1 MKYPL
6 QSSLAAVLASMAVL
20 SIATPAA
27 AQSVRVASW
36 NLGWHVSSAELP
48 AWLAQCGK
56 SYQKSP
62 SDGVWRVVPEGT
74 AGATVG
80 WFIKESRSQLEGV
93 DLSRMPPCGVY
104 EASDRS
110 KLAVTPTAWAERN
123 KRIAEIIER
132 DVRPDV
138 IAFQEVSGTTSVREA
153 LGTAAER
160 YNVCSFDGR
169 FKVQRL
175 AFAWRKE
182 LGAGECRTEDAM
194 TLPTVADKDQVRP
207 GLVLTLKQGDKRTS
221 FMTVHLKSSC
231 VSPLDGRGRLDQDR
245 TNERFTDPCPILQRQ
260 VAPIEAAVEQLAANA
275 EQFIVLGD
283 FNRNLWHEANE
294 LEGAK
299 PQRSDGS
306 NDLAKPLPAGV
317 KTQSLYKEVFDG
329 EPANTRASLVSLEC
343 KLEPKLAALC
353 ERSKTEALKR
363 EEMAPLGEP
372 AGLGCRNAIGLDHF
386 VVSEKLKTKV
396 SGAQKVGIGA
406 SGESLAAPAGKSD
419 PVLGTSDHCPIVMSV
434 DLR

>member
-6 QSSLAAVLASMAVL
+6 LSSLAATLLAL
-20 SIATPAA
+20 STATPAA
-27 AQSVRVASW
+27 AQAVRVASW
-36 NLGWHVSSAELP
+36 NLGWHVSNAELP

-56 SYQKSP
+56 SYQKNAA
-62 SDGVWRVVPEGT
+62 DGVWRVVPEGT

-93 DLSRMPPCGVY
+93 DLSKMPPCGVY
-104 EASDRS
+104 EGADRT
-110 KLAVTPTAWAERN
+110 KLAVTTAAWAERN
-123 KRIAEIIER
+123 KQIANIIEK
-132 DVRPDV
+132 DIRPDV
-138 IAFQEVSGTTSVREA
+138 IAFQEVSGVAAVREA
-153 LGTAAER
+153 LGAASER
-160 YNVCSFDGR
+160 YNVCSFEPR

-194 TLPTVADKDQVRP
+194 TLPQVREVEQVRP
-207 GLVLTLKQGDKRTS
+207 GLVLTLKTGDKRTS

-245 TNERFTDPCPILQRQ
+245 TNDRFTDPCPVLQQQ
-260 VAPIEAAVEQLAANA
+260 VGPIEAAVEKLAANA
-275 EQFIVLGD
+275 DQFIVLGD

-294 LEGAK
+294 VEGAK
-299 PQRSDGS
+299 PLRSDGS
-306 NDLAKPLPAGV
+306 TDLAKPLPAGV
-317 KTQSLYKEVFDG
+317 KTQSLFKEVFDG

-343 KLEPKLAALC
+343 KLDPKLASLC

-363 EEMAPLGEP
+363 EEMAPLGD
-372 AGLGCRNAIGLDHF
+372 ASGLGCRNAIGLDHF
-386 VVSEKLKTKV
+386 VVAEKLKSKIT
-396 SGAQKVGIGA
+396 GAQKVGIGA
-406 SGESLAAPAGKSD
+406 LGESAAAPAGKTD
-419 PVLGTSDHCPIVMSV
+419 PILGASDHCPIVMSV

>member
-6 QSSLAAVLASMAVL
+6 LSSLAATLLAITAT
-20 SIATPAA
+20 TPAA
-27 AQSVRVASW
+27 GQAVRVASW
-36 NLGWHVSSAELP
+36 NLGWHVSTAELP

-56 SYQKSP
+56 SYQKSA

-93 DLSRMPPCGVY
+93 DLSKMPPCGVY
-104 EASDRS
+104 EGADRT
-110 KLAVTPTAWAERN
+110 KLAVTPGAWAERN
-123 KRIAEIIER
+123 RQIAQILEK
-132 DVRPDV
+132 DVRADV
-138 IAFQEVSGTTSVREA
+138 IAFQEVSGVAAVREA
-153 LGTAAER
+153 LGAASDR
-160 YNVCSFDGR
+160 FNVCSFEPR

-207 GLVLTLKQGDKRTS
+207 GLVLTLKTGDKRTS

-245 TNERFTDPCPILQRQ
+245 TNERFTDPCPVLQQQ
-260 VAPIEAAVEQLAANA
+260 VAPIEAAVEKLAAGA
-275 EQFIVLGD
+275 DQFIVLGD

-299 PQRSDGS
+299 AVRSDGS
-306 NDLAKPLPAGV
+306 TDLAKPLPAGV

-343 KLEPKLAALC
+343 KLDAKLAGLC

-363 EEMAPLGEP
+363 DEMAPLGD
-372 AGLGCRNAIGLDHF
+372 ASGLGCRNAIGLDHF
-386 VVSEKLKTKV
+386 VVAEKLKAKV

-406 SGESLAAPAGKSD
+406 LGQSAVAPAGKTD
-419 PVLGTSDHCPIVMSV
+419 PVLGASDHCPIVMSV

>member
-6 QSSLAAVLASMAVL
+6 LSSLAATLLAITAT
-20 SIATPAA
+20 TPAA
-27 AQSVRVASW
+27 AQAVRVASW
-36 NLGWHVSSAELP
+36 NLGWHVSTAELP

-56 SYQKSP
+56 SYQKSA

-93 DLSRMPPCGVY
+93 DLSKMPPCGVY
-104 EASDRS
+104 EGADRT
-110 KLAVTPTAWAERN
+110 KLAVTPGAWAERN
-123 KRIAEIIER
+123 RQIAQILEK
-132 DVRPDV
+132 DVRADV
-138 IAFQEVSGTTSVREA
+138 IAFQEVSGVAAVREA
-153 LGTAAER
+153 LGAASDR
-160 YNVCSFDGR
+160 FNVCSFEPR

-207 GLVLTLKQGDKRTS
+207 GLVLTLKTGDKRTS

-245 TNERFTDPCPILQRQ
+245 TNERFTDPCPVLQQQ
-260 VAPIEAAVEQLAANA
+260 VAPIEAAVEKLAAGA
-275 EQFIVLGD
+275 DQFIVLGD

-299 PQRSDGS
+299 AVRSDGS
-306 NDLAKPLPAGV
+306 TDLAKPLPAGV

-343 KLEPKLAALC
+343 KLDAKLAGLC

-363 EEMAPLGEP
+363 DEMAPLGD
-372 AGLGCRNAIGLDHF
+372 ASGLGCRNAIGLDHF
-386 VVSEKLKTKV
+386 VVAEKLKSKV

-406 SGESLAAPAGKSD
+406 LGESAVAPAGKTD
-419 PVLGTSDHCPIVMSV
+419 PVLGASDHCPIVMSV

>member
-6 QSSLAAVLASMAVL
+6 LSSLAALLAAVAT
-20 SIATPAA
+20 ATPAA

-36 NLGWHVSSAELP
+36 NLGWHVSTAELP

-56 SYQKSP
+56 SYQKSA
-62 SDGVWRVVPEGT
+62 SDGIWRVVPEGT
-74 AGATVG
+74 AGATIG

-93 DLSRMPPCGVY
+93 DLSKMPPCGVY
-104 EASDRS
+104 EGADRT
-110 KLAVTPTAWAERN
+110 KLAVTPAAWAERN
-123 KRIAEIIER
+123 KHIAEVISR

-138 IAFQEVSGTTSVREA
+138 IAFQEVSGTAAVREA
-153 LGTAAER
+153 LGADAVR

-182 LGAGECRTEDAM
+182 LGEGMCRTEDAM
-194 TLPTVADKDQVRP
+194 TLPHVADKDQVRP
-207 GLVLTLKQGDKRTS
+207 GLVLTLKNGDKRTS

-245 TNERFTDPCPILQRQ
+245 TNERFTDPCPILQQ
-260 VAPIEAAVEQLAANA
+260 QIAPIEAAVEKLAANA
-275 EQFIVLGD
+275 DQFIVLGD

-294 LEGAK
+294 VEGAK
-299 PQRSDGS
+299 PVRSDGTT
-306 NDLAKPLPAGV
+306 DLARPLLAGV
-317 KTQSLYKEVFDG
+317 KTQNLFREVFDG

-363 EEMAPLGEP
+363 EEMAPLGEST
-372 AGLGCRNAIGLDHF
+372 GLGCRNAIGLDHF
-386 VVSEKLKTKV
+386 VVSEKLKAKV

-406 SGESLAAPAGKSD
+406 TGESQAAPAGKSD
-419 PVLGTSDHCPIVMSV
+419 PVLGTSDHCPIVMNV

>member
-6 QSSLAAVLASMAVL
+6 LSSLAATLLAITAT
-20 SIATPAA
+20 TPAA
-27 AQSVRVASW
+27 AQAVRVASW
-36 NLGWHVSSAELP
+36 NLGWHVSTAELP

-56 SYQKSP
+56 SYQKSA

-93 DLSRMPPCGVY
+93 DLSKMPPCGVY
-104 EASDRS
+104 EGADRT
-110 KLAVTPTAWAERN
+110 KLAVTPGAWAERN
-123 KRIAEIIER
+123 RQIAQILEK
-132 DVRPDV
+132 DVRADV
-138 IAFQEVSGTTSVREA
+138 IAFQEVSGVAAVREA
-153 LGTAAER
+153 LGAASDR
-160 YNVCSFDGR
+160 FNVCSFEPR

-207 GLVLTLKQGDKRTS
+207 GLVLTLKTGDKRTS

-245 TNERFTDPCPILQRQ
+245 TNERFTDPCPVLQQQ
-260 VAPIEAAVEQLAANA
+260 VAPIEAAVEKLAAGA
-275 EQFIVLGD
+275 DQFIVLGD

-299 PQRSDGS
+299 AVRSDGS
-306 NDLAKPLPAGV
+306 TDLAKPLPAGV

-343 KLEPKLAALC
+343 KLDAKLAGLC

-363 EEMAPLGEP
+363 DEMAPLGD
-372 AGLGCRNAIGLDHF
+372 ASGLGCRNAIGLDHF
-386 VVSEKLKTKV
+386 VVAEKLKAKV

-406 SGESLAAPAGKSD
+406 LGQSAVAPAGKTD
-419 PVLGTSDHCPIVMSV
+419 PVLGASDHCPIVMSV